1 MLRSIGKQSRENL
14 NVIAVSYT
22 AMNTFLLN
30 QPYFFSVIT
39 AGLARSRNKIPLG
52 INSAD
57 AYKQR
62 SYWRTMTTV
71 ITTDQWCPHAL
82 ADGQLL
88 T

>member
-52 INSAD
+52 INSAN
-57 AYKQR
+57 AYKQI
-62 SYWRTMTTV
+62 SY
-71 ITTDQWCPHAL
+71 
-82 ADGQLL
+82 
-88 T
+88 

>member
-1 MLRSIGKQSRENL
+1 MDMLRSIGKQSRENL
-14 NVIAVSYT
+14 NVIAVSYR
-22 AMNTFLLN
+22 AMNTFFLN

-62 SYWRTMTTV
+62 SY
-71 ITTDQWCPHAL
+71 
-82 ADGQLL
+82 
-88 T
+88 